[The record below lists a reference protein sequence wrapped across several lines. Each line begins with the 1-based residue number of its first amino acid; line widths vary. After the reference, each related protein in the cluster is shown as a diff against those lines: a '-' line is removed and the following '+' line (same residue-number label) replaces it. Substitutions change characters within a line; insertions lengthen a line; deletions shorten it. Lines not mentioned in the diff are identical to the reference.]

1 MFRDLIGPAAPEWIS
16 NLTTVV
22 TVFSVLV
29 GVLVT
34 WYVFSDRRTSHRERM
49 ATLPLDDGQAEDQP

>member
-1 MFRDLIGPAAPEWIS
+1 MFRDLIGPSAPAWIS
-16 NLTTVV
+16 SVTTSV
-22 TVFSVLV
+22 TVFSVVV

-49 ATLPLDDGQAEDQP
+49 ATLPLEDGHSENLP